1 MKSYKQFRE
10 QESVLD
16 KKRQEMLKSRDKA
29 DRDFE
34 NKGRSDELQRTMQ
47 KNKDDT
53 DRRLDHADEE
63 RRRMKRAM
71 GI

>member
-1 MKSYKQFRE
+1 MKSFKQFRE

-16 KKRQEMLKSRDKA
+16 KKRQEMLKSRDRA

-34 NKGRSDELQRTMQ
+34 NKGRTDELQRKIQ
-47 KNKDDT
+47 KNQDDT
-53 DRRLDHADEE
+53 ERRLDHADEE

>member
-1 MKSYKQFRE
+1 MKSFKQFRE

>member
-34 NKGRSDELQRTMQ
+34 NKGRSDELQRTIQ